1 VSAPGRFA
9 GQVVVVTGAASGIGR
24 ATAEAFAAEGGGSPG
39 STCGPARCRTGRR
52 AWRAT
57 WATRPRSARPF
68 ARVRAELGPVDVL
81 VAAAGVA
88 FRRQE
93 VQDRVLANVEAAM
106 GGGAL
111 APLRAASTLDDERW
125 DRALRVALY
134 GTFHCC
140 REALR
145 DMEDRGS
152 GAIVALGSVYG
163 VMGCDIMPEY
173 GAAKGGVIAFAKG
186 LAREV
191 LPAGVRVNVVPRARA
206 HAHARGGPGRAAR
219 RDGPPG
225 HARRG
230 LDDAGRG
237 RADDPAPRVGRRG
250 VHDGAG
256 RLAERR
262 RADLGRRAGRGGR
275 VQRAST
281 TPAASRSHVA
291 SVRPRSRRRNF
302 STLPFA
308 VSGSA
313 SMTST

>member
-39 STCGPARCRTGRR
+39 STCGPATVPDGTTGV
-52 AWRAT
+52 ACDVGDA
-57 WATRPRSARPF
+57 AAVGAAF

-191 LPAGVRVNVVPRARA
+191 LPAGVRVNVVAPGAVRTPMLEEGLDERLAAMGRPA
-206 HAHARGGPGRAAR
+206 CSAGTGRRRTWSRGRSCTSR
-219 RDGPPG
+219 RKTRRT
-225 HARRG
+225 RRG
-230 LDDAGRG
+230 
-237 RADDPAPRVGRRG
+237 
-250 VHDGAG
+250 
-256 RLAERR
+256 
-262 RADLGRRAGRGGR
+262 
-275 VQRAST
+275 
-281 TPAASRSHVA
+281 RS
-291 SVRPRSRRRNF
+291 SRR
-302 STLPFA
+302 TA
-308 VSGSA
+308 A
-313 SMTST
+313 C